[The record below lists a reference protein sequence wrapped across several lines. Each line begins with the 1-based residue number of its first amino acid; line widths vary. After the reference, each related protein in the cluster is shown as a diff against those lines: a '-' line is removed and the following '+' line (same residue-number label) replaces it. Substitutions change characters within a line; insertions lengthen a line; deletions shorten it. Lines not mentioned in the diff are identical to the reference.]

1 MSHFSTLICLPADTE
16 LAKLE
21 DVIGAVME
29 RWNEN
34 REVEPYRDYEEGA
47 PEDSTAIWA
56 IRTNAKHH
64 REGTGVKRYDPK
76 FLGWASSRSNETPEE
91 QRAKFAA
98 DAEVEATFP
107 DVITWEFAARFTNEK
122 YEYAPD
128 HSEYLHVDDDGRA
141 YTWSTLNPERKWD
154 YWRIGGRWR
163 DYFIATE
170 WPDERLITS
179 DRGWDSPTERKRWGC
194 DGGPR
199 GLLDFD
205 AMRDTWSGKRVE
217 AFDQWQVIVDK
228 HGQPP
233 VWRDLCGLVDLKE
246 LGIDEARRQYNA
258 HPAIKAARDADID
271 SWNDSLEEMYGTT
284 RDEFIRLARLEAVPG
299 YALVTLDGEWM
310 APGRM
315 GWFGMSSDEAGDREA
330 YRIEANRYLEALDP
344 GVFVVAL
351 DLHI

>member
-29 RWNEN
+29 RWDEN

-47 PEDSTAIWA
+47 PEDATAIWSV
-56 IRTNAKHH
+56 RTNAKHH
-64 REGTGVKRYDPK
+64 REGTGVLPHDPN
-76 FLGWASSRSNETPEE
+76 FLGWSSDRSKETADE
-91 QRAKFAA
+91 QRAKFAQA
-98 DAEVEATFP
+98 AEVEATFP

-122 YEYAPD
+122 YEYTPD
-128 HSEYLHVDDDGRA
+128 HSEYLHVDEDGRA

-154 YWRIGGRWR
+154 YWRVGGRWR
-163 DYFIATE
+163 DHFIAAE
-170 WPDERLITS
+170 WPDERLITT
-179 DRGWDSPTERKRWGC
+179 DADWDSPSERKRRGC

-205 AMRDTWSGKRVE
+205 AMRDLAAGRRVE
-217 AFDQWQVIVDK
+217 AYDGWQTIVEK

-233 VWRDLCGLVDLKE
+233 AWRDLYGLVE
-246 LGIDEARRQYNA
+246 LGELDRDEARRRYNT
-258 HPAIKAARDADID
+258 HPAIVAARGADIAG
-271 SWNDSLEEMYGTT
+271 WGEGPEEMYGTT
-284 RDEFIRLARLEAVPG
+284 REEFIRLRHLEAVPG
-299 YALVTLDGEWM
+299 YALVTLDGEWI

-315 GWFGMSSDEAGDREA
+315 GWFGMSTDEAGEREA
-330 YRIEANRYLEALDP
+330 YWIAANKYLEELDP
-344 GVFVVAL
+344 DALVVCL